1 MYDKLFL
8 TEYPGEKTGNY
19 MDDLNP
25 DSLKVIT
32 SAKAEPEIRKA
43 QAGDYLQ
50 FVRNGYFCVDCKDSR
65 PEHMVFNRT
74 VTLKDSWAKMK
85 DKMQNE

>member
-1 MYDKLFL
+1 LFL

-25 DSLKVIT
+25 DSLKVIQ
-32 SAKAEPEIRKA
+32 SKGDPEVKNAKV
-43 QAGDYLQ
+43 GDYLQ
-50 FVRNGYFCVDCKDSR
+50 FVRNGYFCVDCKDST

-74 VTLKDSWAKMK
+74 VTLKDSWAKLK
-85 DKMQNE
+85 DKMQNQNA